1 MTGTSR
7 QEIFG
12 GAGGAESASPGSYG
26 QRPASHRL
34 PDATRLGRVAL
45 QVADLDRSLPW
56 YERTLG
62 LRPLDREGRRALLGD
77 HGDGMPLVELV
88 EKKGA
93 APAPRRGKLGLFHF
107 AILLPE
113 RAALGAFVRHLAD
126 IDAHIGAADHLVSE
140 AVYLQD
146 PDNLGIEVYAD
157 RPRDQ
162 WRRSGRQL
170 LMATD
175 PLDVPG
181 LLHEAEGRPWDG
193 MPAGTTMG
201 HVHLHVGDI
210 AQAAAFYSD
219 ALGLDRTVWD
229 YPGALFMSAGGY
241 HHHLGTNTWAGHGA
255 TAPSVDDAQLLEWT
269 VDLPDADAVRAAAE
283 SLQHAGHTVSPDEA
297 ARSFVVRDPW
307 GTPLRVRSLP
317 I

>member
-1 MTGTSR
+1 MTGTTT

-12 GAGGAESASPGSYG
+12 AAGAAVPASPGSYG
-26 QRPASHRL
+26 QRPAGHRL
-34 PDATRLGRVAL
+34 PDATRLGRVVL
-45 QVADLDRSLPW
+45 QVADLDRSLSW

-62 LRPLDREGRRALLGD
+62 LRLLDREGRRALLGD

-107 AILLPE
+107 AILLPG
-113 RAALGAFVRHLAD
+113 RADLGSFVRHLAD

-181 LLHEAEGRPWDG
+181 LLHEADGHTWEG

-201 HVHLHVGDI
+201 HLHLHVGDI
-210 AQAAAFYSD
+210 AQAAAFYSE

-255 TAPSVDDAQLLEWT
+255 TAASAGDAQLLEWNVELT
-269 VDLPDADAVRAAAE
+269 DADAVQAAAAN
-283 SLQHAGHTVSPDEA
+283 LRHAGHTVSMHEVGN
-297 ARSFVVRDPW
+297 SFTARDPW

-317 I
+317 D